1 MGKMKGNRLNTA
13 ANVGSFI
20 TGRQQLNVQRSI
32 AEQNAVQA
40 QLAAVQLAQL
50 QRQQLDA
57 EYQRMRAWADAEVA
71 AGRLSQAD
79 AETQVATHMHNLV
92 TPPPQASDRITARF
106 TEFLV
111 AGLNAG
117 GAGRGWYNQG
127 DGTARYWDG
136 TMWTHHV
143 TSVQVAK
150 ELVQR
155 LSDEDYKGRR
165 QEVGQAA
172 QGIVGDSSATH
183 ISTPTPG
190 PVQLPQ
196 QPAMPPAGWYPTATP
211 GVLGYWD
218 GQAWTGESRPDP
230 NSFPG

>member
-20 TGRQQLNVQRSI
+20 TGRQQLNVQRTI
-32 AEQNAVQA
+32 AQQTAVQA

-57 EYQRMRAWADAEVA
+57 EYQRMRAWADAEVS

-79 AETQVATHMHNLV
+79 AEMQVTTHMHNLV
-92 TPPPQASDRITARF
+92 SPPPKASDRITARF
-106 TEFLV
+106 TEFLI

-117 GAGRGWYNQG
+117 GAAAGWYNQG
-127 DGTARYWDG
+127 DGSARYWDG
-136 TMWTHHV
+136 RMWTHHV
-143 TSVQVAK
+143 TSLQVARQ
-150 ELVQR
+150 LVQR
-155 LSDEDYKGRR
+155 LSDENYKGRR
-165 QEVGQAA
+165 QEVGQADH
-172 QGIVGDSSATH
+172 GTLEGSSATH

-196 QPAMPPAGWYPTATP
+196 QPALPPAGWYPTATP